1 MITNGDSAG
10 YSLRDAGKAG
20 VILPWRDVLHEG
32 PIVAGPI
39 EACSAERA
47 PYLARRFRIPT
58 DQIVTEF
65 AERDT
70 IVRSHADFDRIE
82 LWFEHD
88 LYDQLQLI
96 QILAFL
102 ADVNRSE
109 GVVLVQADDFLGP
122 QRPDTILRFAEN
134 ARAVTADDLALAAAV
149 WADIASPTP
158 EAIAARAILPSDDD
172 TGGDGSVILPR
183 EAGEVA
189 PRIGDGGGALDSQ
202 FHFLRPAL
210 LRFLAELPA
219 PGSGLGRT
227 EAAILTGIAGGT
239 ASPMRLFHQV
249 IVQEEAAFM
258 GDSSFYG
265 LLDDLA
271 SCDIPLIAGLA
282 PPAAAEDDRERL
294 EDAALEL
301 TMAGD
306 DVLAGE
312 ADHVAM
318 SGVDRWWGGTRLTGR
333 DVWRYDREA
342 RLLRPPVGQGELGL

>member
-1 MITNGDSAG
+1 MPDLIITNGDSAG
-10 YSLRDAGKAG
+10 FGLRDAGKTG
-20 VILPWRDVLHEG
+20 IILPWRDVLHEG

-39 EACSAERA
+39 EACSAERVA
-47 PYLARRFRIPT
+47 YLARRFRLPPDEIAA
-58 DQIVTEF
+58 EF
-65 AERDT
+65 AERDA
-70 IVRSHADFDRIE
+70 IMRRHGEFDPIE

-109 GVVLVQADDFLGP
+109 GVVLVQADDFLGS

-134 ARAVTADDLALAAAV
+134 ARPVTDDDLALAAAV
-149 WADIASPTP
+149 WGDLASPTP
-158 EAIAARAILPSDDD
+158 EAVAARVGMLDDRLP
-172 TGGDGSVILPR
+172 
-183 EAGEVA
+183 
-189 PRIGDGGGALDSQ
+189 
-202 FHFLRPAL
+202 FLRPAL

-227 EAAILTGIAGGT
+227 ETAILAGIAGGT
-239 ASPMRLFHQV
+239 ASPMRLFHAV
-249 IVQEEAAFM
+249 IQQEEAAFM

-282 PPAAAEDDRERL
+282 PPAAAEDERERL
-294 EDAALEL
+294 EDAELEL

-318 SGVDRWWGGTRLTGR
+318 SGIDRWWGGTHLRGR
-333 DVWRYDREA
+333 DVWRYDRA
-342 RLLRPPVGQGELGL
+342 TGALIPPVGQGELAL